1 MMVSFLNILWP
12 FLSKRKYLEKYADN
26 ESAKKAAMK
35 LWNSLEGIDWV
46 LLIFMFVVVLAS
58 CLIYYFPFN
67 RVPGRHYKPKYL
79 FTTWGIVFILVLGAT
94 YVLNYLVA
102 KNPAFDKV
110 LLFKFSLSNAIYALV
125 ASFLVSFLIEKMG
138 KGYACPLSIKFPLL
152 LKKKH
157 A

>member
-35 LWNSLEGIDWV
+35 LWNSLEGIDWM
-46 LLIFMFVVVLAS
+46 LLLLMFVVVLAF

-67 RVPGRHYKPKYL
+67 SVSGRHYKPKYL

-94 YVLNYLVA
+94 YGLNYWVA
-102 KNPAFDKV
+102 KNPAFDQG
-110 LLFKFSLSNAIYALV
+110 LLLKFSLLNALYALV
-125 ASFLVSFLIEKMG
+125 ASFIVSCLIEKMG
-138 KGYACPLSIKFPLL
+138 KGNACPLSIKFPFL